1 MSVTKLLT
9 TATIRSARPG
19 EKEYTLR
26 DAQVPGFGLRVL
38 PSGAKSWILRM
49 GTRRITIGA
58 ADQIEL
64 AAARAQASKLVAGEA
79 PPHLPLTA
87 RSLTFDALADLFLAA
102 KEGVYSPATL
112 ASCRVYLDTQLR
124 PAFGKRPVLRLTS
137 PEIAQWFHSYS
148 RTRPGGANQALGILV
163 TMLNF
168 ARSAKLIPQNTP
180 NPCAPI
186 RKNLRRARGRLLTS
200 PQITALGKALTSCP
214 VQHQEAAAA
223 IRLIL
228 LTGCRSGEILR
239 LRWSEV
245 LPDRL
250 RLATTKTGPR
260 EVLLSSPAI
269 RLLAK
274 RKKSAVSPFVFP
286 SSRLPNTPIGK
297 IDHQW
302 SVIRW
307 RAGLPEDIRLH
318 DLRHTYASH
327 AIMQGQSLTIAGKL
341 LGHANPSSTE
351 RYAHLDGQYL
361 AAAAERIASTLACMM
376 EGERSK

>member
-1 MSVTKLLT
+1 MTVPSLFTPAV
-9 TATIRSARPG
+9 IRNARPG
-19 EKEYTLR
+19 KREYTLH
-26 DAQVPGFGLRVL
+26 DAHVPGLSLRVQ
-38 PSGAKSWILRM
+38 PSGAKSWTLRI
-49 GTRRITIGA
+49 GNRRITIGA
-58 ADQIEL
+58 VDRIDLAD
-64 AAARAQASKLVAGEA
+64 ARAQALKLIAGEA
-79 PPHLPLTA
+79 PPPPPLSA
-87 RSLTFDALADLFLAA
+87 KALTFDALADAFLSA
-102 KEGVYSPATL
+102 KQGLYKPETL

-124 PAFGKRPVLRLTS
+124 PAFGKCPVLRLTT

-148 RTRPGGANQALGILV
+148 RTRPGGANQALGLLV

-168 ARSAKLIPQNTP
+168 ARSARLIPKDTP

-186 RKNLRRARGRLLTS
+186 RKNRRKARGRLLS
-200 PQITALGKALTSCP
+200 SDQITALGKALRSCP
-214 VQHQEAAAA
+214 PSHHDAADA

-245 LPDRL
+245 L
-250 RLATTKTGPR
+250 
-260 EVLLSSPAI
+260 LSSPAI

-274 RKKSAVSPFVFP
+274 RKKGAISPFVFP
-286 SSRLPNTPIGK
+286 SSRLPNAPIGK

-307 RAGLPEDIRLH
+307 RAGLPKDIRLH

-341 LGHANPSSTE
+341 LGHASPASTE

-361 AAAAERIASTLACMM
+361 AEAAERVAITVASMIVGKATALDK
-376 EGERSK
+376 RVYSSNIQS